1 MSLTAFDFS
10 LASLFSYSS
19 LEEEAAQLRFISPGM
34 LDVHRVDVYIGA
46 GALDSL

>member
-1 MSLTAFDFS
+1 MSLTDFS

-19 LEEEAAQLRFISPGM
+19 LEAEAAQLIFTSPGM
-34 LDVHRVDVYIGA
+34 LDVSRVDVYIGA